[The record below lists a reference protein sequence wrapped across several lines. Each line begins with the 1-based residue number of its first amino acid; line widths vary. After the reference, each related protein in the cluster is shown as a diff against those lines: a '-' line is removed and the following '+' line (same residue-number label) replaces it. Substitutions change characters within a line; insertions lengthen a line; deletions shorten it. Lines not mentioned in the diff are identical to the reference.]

1 MPRTRISMMKRQR
14 EQAKRDRQQR
24 KAERRDD
31 RKRQESEETPVGA
44 DTTSD
49 PETASGE

>member
-1 MPRTRISMMKRQR
+1 MKRQR

-31 RKRQESEETPVGA
+31 RKRQESEETPAGA
-44 DTTSD
+44 DTDTTSD
-49 PETASGE
+49 PETAGGE